1 MKLFFAFG
9 TRPEAIKMAPLIH
22 EALKQKHE
30 VIVALSGQHKEMVA
44 PFIEFFELKVDHDL
58 EIMKPNQTLTDITVN
73 ALTGYSR
80 LIAEAKPDVVLVQG
94 DTTTS
99 FVAGLAAFYNGCKV
113 AHVEAGLRTF
123 NRTSPFPEEVN
134 RSLLGRIADFHFPPT
149 VASAENLKSE
159 NITENLWVTGN
170 TSIDALEY
178 TLKKIADSPELQDQI
193 QDSLPRLDPDKRT
206 ILVTTH
212 RRENLGDGHR
222 EIFRAIKEMIERY
235 PDIEIV
241 FPVHLNPKVQDLV
254 REELGKTS
262 RVHLTAPLDYLSFVW
277 MMNRS
282 FLILTESGG
291 VQEEAPHLGK
301 PVIVLRETTERPE
314 AIDAGCSFLVGT
326 SKEKI
331 LKKAYELLDNPDYY
345 KKVSKIANPFG
356 DGHASE
362 KIIEALRDSTL
373 KP

>member
-235 PDIEIV
+235 PDVEIV

>member
-254 REELGKTS
+254 REELGETS

-277 MMNRS
+277 IMNRS
-282 FLILTESGG
+282 FLILTDSGG

-301 PVIVLRETTERPE
+301 PVIVLRETTERQE

>member
-22 EALKQKHE
+22 EALKQKLE
-30 VIVALSGQHKEMVA
+30 VVVALSGQHKEMVA
-44 PFIEFFELKVDHDL
+44 PFIDFFELKVNHDL

-73 ALTGYSR
+73 ALAGYSR
-80 LIAEAKPDVVLVQG
+80 LIAEEKPDVVLVQG

-123 NRTSPFPEEVN
+123 NKASPFPEEVN
-134 RSLLGRIADFHFPPT
+134 RSLIGRIADFHFPPT
-149 VASAENLKSE
+149 LASAENLKRE

-178 TLKKIADSPELQDQI
+178 TLKKISESSELQAKI
-193 QDSLPRLDPDKRT
+193 QNSLPRLDPKKRT

-235 PDIEIV
+235 PDVEIV

-254 REELGKTS
+254 KEELGETS

-282 FLILTESGG
+282 FLILTDSGG

-331 LKKAYELLDNPDYY
+331 LKKAYELLDDSEYY

-362 KIIEALRDSTL
+362 QIIQALRDSAIES
-373 KP
+373 